1 MKKQTDGTVV
11 LSGRMLMVAE
21 DCKIARA
28 KDTTNAHRLCWE
40 SFVSQKGNS
49 CRSGTR
55 CGAVRSSPC
64 NDPHP
69 MSL

>member
-11 LSGRMLMVAE
+11 LSERMLLVAE
-21 DCKIARA
+21 DRRIAGA